1 MNKVFNRSRLSA
13 TLLLAIAF
21 TFSAAC
27 SKSGNTTSNTSS
39 NSSTTSGPAAA
50 VRAYYEAVLRKDSAA
65 AKRYL
70 SAGSI
75 RKLEAEAK
83 DLGQPLDV
91 AYKESVEKTPAGV
104 VPDIGNEKITGDT
117 ATVDLKGDANT
128 LTMPMVKEGGEWKL
142 AIDKAFPNQRIFGS
156 PSTAGSPTQAPSPPE
171 DNEGEGDEPDGH
183 EEK

>member
-1 MNKVFNRSRLSA
+1 MNKVFNKSRLSPV
-13 TLLLAIAF
+13 LILAVAF

-27 SKSGNTTSNTSS
+27 SKSGNSSS
-39 NSSTTSGPAAA
+39 NSSTSSGPAATA
-50 VRAYYEAVLRKDSAA
+50 RAYFEAVNRKDSAA

-83 DLGQPLDV
+83 DLDKPLDV
-91 AYKESVEKTPAGV
+91 AYKESVEKASGGA

-117 ATVDLKGDANT
+117 ATVDLKGDAKT

-142 AIDKAFPNQRIFGS
+142 AVDKAFPNQRIFASPSGS
-156 PSTAGSPTQAPSPPE
+156 PAGTPTQTPAE
-171 DNEGEGDEPDGH
+171 DTESGDEPNGNED
-183 EEK
+183 K